1 MHCDEPHLASN
12 EKTQPIQWTEQPIG
26 ALDWPVPLLK
36 IDVDML
42 LKCGICGNYL
52 ALVAQVYVPLTLPGK
67 EINEQV
73 LYILGCTSPNCGL
86 DPASWCTIRFQKD
99 VSQGE
104 AAAVDPTESVGDSS
118 AMLSDCPTVLS
129 QTDEQGWGDEN
140 SWGGDAADGN
150 NEPDAISLEEL
161 QSSLVEAGYLAAAAA
176 TRHHHVSNQGQ
187 ETQSSSPDVG
197 TLGQRNPESNL
208 PTLPCFYVYSD
219 SEVLIPD
226 RNANVN
232 GKVQELVELKPLP
245 AVEEPAAAVEG
256 VEEVWEGEE
265 YEPDHSLSADRTY
278 LEFKKKLDLN
288 PEQCYRY
295 CFGAQPLWA
304 REVQQQPGTCAA
316 CGGPCVYEMELM
328 PPLLYFLQRA
338 HKDLPP
344 S

>member
-1 MHCDEPHLASN
+1 MCSA
-12 EKTQPIQWTEQPIG
+12 KVTQ
-26 ALDWPVPLLK
+26 V
-36 IDVDML
+36 
-42 LKCGICGNYL
+42 CY
-52 ALVAQVYVPLTLPGK
+52 
-67 EINEQV
+67 
-73 LYILGCTSPNCGL
+73 CTCF
-86 DPASWCTIRFQKD
+86 DSWCTIRFQKD

-118 AMLSDCPTVLS
+118 AMSSDCPTVPSQVLHAHGLQES
-129 QTDEQGWGDEN
+129 SNSCHQTDEQGWGDEN

-245 AVEEPAAAVEG
+245 AVEEPTAAVEG

-265 YEPDHSLSADRTY
+265 YEPDHSLSPDRTY

-288 PEQCYRY
+288 PEQCYR
-295 CFGAQPLWA
+295 
-304 REVQQQPGTCAA
+304 EVQQQPGTCAA
-316 CGGPCVYEMELM
+316 CGGPCVYETELM
-328 PPLLYFLQRA
+328 PPLLYFLQQA